1 MVRLP
6 YFIIVV
12 FVAIL
17 FGCEKEITVD
27 VPVADP
33 KVVVQ
38 GSIEQGQPPFV
49 MLTWS
54 QGYFDPIDLNG
65 FSDLIINDAIVT
77 VSNGSITV
85 QLDEICSSDV
95 PADLLPLVT
104 ELTGFTVEQLAAAD
118 ICIYT
123 SFNQAIWGQP
133 NTVYDLSIVVGD
145 QSLSSRTKINTPQ
158 DLDSVWFETPGNSD
172 SLGFAYATLT
182 DPDTLG
188 NAYRWFARRINRYPS
203 WSAHAGEVKD
213 PTYIAPIGSAYD
225 DGFFN
230 GLSFEFAYYRG
241 TLPNSNKEDDVNDE
255 NGFFKVGD
263 TIAVRGTVIDRGAY
277 AFVTSFENQVSG
289 QGSPFASPANVQTNI
304 NGGLGAWIG
313 YAATYDTIICVE

>member
-1 MVRLP
+1 MVRKA
-6 YFIIVV
+6 YIFIGLVV
-12 FVAIL
+12 LLL

-27 VPVADP
+27 VPESDP

-38 GSIEQGQPPFV
+38 GSIEQDQPPFV

-65 FSDLIINDAIVT
+65 FADLMVRGAVVT
-77 VSNGSITV
+77 VSDGANTV

-95 PADLLPLVT
+95 PEDLLPLVT
-104 ELTGFTVEQLAAAD
+104 ELTGFSIEQLAAAD

-123 SFNQAIWGQP
+123 TFNQAIWGQP
-133 NTVYDLSIVVGD
+133 NTVYDLTVVVENKT
-145 QSLSSRTKINTPQ
+145 LTSRTKINTPQ
-158 DLDSVWFETPGNSD
+158 ALDSVWFETPGTSD
-172 SLGFAYATLT
+172 SLGFAFATLT

-188 NAYRWFARRINRYPS
+188 NAYRWFARRINRYPA
-203 WSAHAGEVKD
+203 WSANAGEVKD
-213 PTYIAPIGSAYD
+213 PTFIAPIGSAYD

-241 TLPNSNKEDDVNDE
+241 TLPNSNKEDDVNEE

-277 AFVTSFENQVSG
+277 AFISSFENQVSG
-289 QGSPFASPANVQTNI
+289 QGSPFASPANVLSNI